1 MSAPPPGVPAHRPRN
16 AAGVRGRLSSLP
28 DPRRLLSWLYL
39 GRAALAAGVFV
50 AAVLAWQDV
59 VPETTLAATL
69 MLVGTFAFTAG
80 SAWWTHLRSRPPGR
94 GFLYLQVVYDALLVT
109 GCVHLTGG
117 KLSSFAPMY
126 VLVIV
131 EAAVLLPIV
140 GGILIGVL
148 VSILYTADVVWSAHA
163 LDAAVVLQGAL
174 FTTVALVTGYLG
186 DRLRQTGAVL
196 GQVETELR
204 QLRLSTDDVLA
215 SIATGILTVD
225 AHGRLAFLNAAGAEL
240 LSLDAAQWLN
250 RPALDELD
258 QRAPGLGQVIRETVE
273 RNEPVRRF
281 ETGEL
286 EDGTIFG
293 VSTTLLSETDP
304 PSVTAVFQDITERK
318 RMEALRRRAERLE
331 SVAEL
336 SASLAHEIKNPL
348 ASIRSATEQLA
359 LDGVDPEDRTVLRE
373 LVVRESDRLSRL
385 LTEFLDFARVR
396 VKSPE
401 PLHVGGLIKVA
412 LDVVRAHPHAEG
424 RELRFE
430 VDVGAAGAVVMGDED
445 LLHRAVLN
453 LALNAVQWAGPGG
466 TVEVALDVVES
477 DILSRALDYTRAVR
491 LRVSDTGPGV
501 PEEDREHVFDPFF
514 TLRPGG
520 TGLGLALVQRAAEAH
535 AGAVFVDE
543 PGDGWGS
550 TFTLYL
556 PETEENGHGVHP
568 EAREE
573 EAAT

>member
-1 MSAPPPGVPAHRPRN
+1 MK
-16 AAGVRGRLSSLP
+16 GRLSTLP
-28 DPRRLLSWLYL
+28 EPRRLLSWVYL
-39 GRAALAAGVFV
+39 GRSALAAGIFV
-50 AAVLAWQDV
+50 AAVLVWRDAPPQA
-59 VPETTLAATL
+59 TLAATL
-69 MLVGTFAFTAG
+69 MLVGTFAFTAL
-80 SAWWTHLRSRPPGR
+80 SAWWTHLRGMPLGR
-94 GFLYLQVVYDALLVT
+94 SLLYFQVVFDAVLVT
-109 GCVHLTGG
+109 ACVHLTGG
-117 KLSSFAPMY
+117 KLSSFAPLY

-163 LDAAVVLQGAL
+163 LDAGVILQGAL
-174 FTTVALVTGYLG
+174 FTAVALVTGYLG
-186 DRLRQTGAVL
+186 DRLRHTGDVL

-215 SIATGILTVD
+215 SLATGILTVD
-225 AHGRLAFLNAAGAEL
+225 GAGRLAYLNMAGAEL
-240 LSLDAAQWLN
+240 LSLDPAKWLG
-250 RPALDELD
+250 RPMLDEME
-258 QRAPGLGQVIRETVE
+258 RRVPGLGRVIRETVA
-273 RNEPVRRF
+273 RREPVRRY
-281 ETGEL
+281 ETREQD
-286 EDGTIFG
+286 DGTVFG
-293 VSTTLLSETDP
+293 VSTTLVEETDP

-331 SVAEL
+331 AVAEL

-359 LDGVDPEDRTVLRE
+359 LDGVEADDRTVLRE

-396 VKSPE
+396 ARKPG
-401 PLHVGGLIKVA
+401 PLHVGGMIKTA
-412 LDVVRAHPHAEG
+412 LDVVRQNPHAEG
-424 RELRFE
+424 RELRFT
-430 VDVGAAGAVVMGDED
+430 VDPSAAGAVVVGDED

-466 TVEVALDVVES
+466 TAEVALDVVES
-477 DILSRALDYTRAVR
+477 EILSPVLTDTRVVR
-491 LRVSDTGPGV
+491 IRVSDTGPGV
-501 PEEDREHVFDPFF
+501 PDEHQEHVFDPFF

-535 AGAVFVDE
+535 NGAVYVDE
-543 PGDGWGS
+543 AGPGWGS

-556 PETEENGHGVHP
+556 PEVEENGHGTLDDSDDG
-568 EAREE
+568 E
-573 EAAT
+573 EAAP

>member
-1 MSAPPPGVPAHRPRN
+1 VKE
-16 AAGVRGRLSSLP
+16 RLSTLP

-39 GRAALAAGVFV
+39 GRATLAAGVFV
-50 AAVLAWQDV
+50 AAVWAWQDA
-59 VPETTLAATL
+59 PPQTTLAATL
-69 MLVGTFAFTAG
+69 MLVATFAFTTG
-80 SAWWTHLRSRPPGR
+80 SAWWTHLRNRQMGR
-94 GFLYLQVVYDALLVT
+94 GALYMQVVFDALLVT

-117 KLSSFAPMY
+117 KLSSFAPLY

-131 EAAVLLPIV
+131 EAAVLLPMV

-148 VSILYTADVVWSAHA
+148 VSLLYTADVMWSAHG
-163 LDAAVVLQGAL
+163 LDASVVLQGAL

-196 GQVETELR
+196 GRVETELR

-225 AHGRLAFLNAAGAEL
+225 ARGCLAYLNGAGAEL
-240 LSLDAAQWLN
+240 LSLDPARWMGQ
-250 RPALDELD
+250 PALDELEH
-258 QRAPGLGQVIRETVE
+258 RAPGLGRVIRETVE
-273 RNEPVRRF
+273 RHEPVRRF
-281 ETGEL
+281 ETGEQD
-286 EDGTIFG
+286 DGTVFG
-293 VSTTLLSETDP
+293 VSTTLVAGTDP

-318 RMEALRRRAERLE
+318 RLEALRRRAERLE
-331 SVAEL
+331 AVAEL

-359 LDGVDPEDRTVLRE
+359 LDGVDAEDRTVLRE

-396 VKSPE
+396 VRSPE

-430 VDVGAAGAVVMGDED
+430 VDVSAAGAVVMGDED

-453 LALNAVQWAGPGG
+453 LALNAVQWAGAPGA
-466 TVEVALDVVES
+466 VEVALDVVES
-477 DILSRALDYTRAVR
+477 EILSPALDYTRAVR
-491 LRVSDTGPGV
+491 IRVSDTGPGV

-543 PGDGWGS
+543 PGPGWGS

-556 PETEENGHGVHP
+556 PETEENGDGVQTLDH
-568 EAREE
+568 EE
-573 EAAT
+573 EAATWATPRS